1 MADGNTTRVQK
12 EVGMLHKELEL
23 VRAEITSANDQL
35 RKEFES
41 RIEAI
46 SLDTQKMF
54 SQIMLKLEP
63 SQSRGFERFGS
74 SGSAALK

>member
-1 MADGNTTRVQK
+1 MADGVTTRVQK

-54 SQIMLKLEP
+54 S
-63 SQSRGFERFGS
+63 
-74 SGSAALK
+74 